1 VEGWVELD
9 AGVKA
14 LAEKDGSYAL
24 QYEVFFLG
32 EPEMIPLTHD
42 AALAFA
48 RLLPEVQALMEALK
62 PLGYLAQVMNED
74 TVFCYQ
80 GVYLTYEQ
88 AKAAQ
93 AALAAMEEDDG

>member
-1 VEGWVELD
+1 VEDWVELD
-9 AGVKA
+9 ARVKA

-48 RLLPEVQALMEALK
+48 RLLPEVQALMDAATALCHTTRVLLDHLGVLPQHQVEAL
-62 PLGYLAQVMNED
+62 
-74 TVFCYQ
+74 Q
-80 GVYLTYEQ
+80 GTE
-88 AKAAQ
+88 